1 MDYMARLFGTDGVRG
16 VANKDLTPQLA
27 FELGRAGAYV
37 LTECSRR
44 PKILI
49 GRDSRVSGDMLQSA
63 LTAGLTSVGAEVID
77 AGIIPTPAVA
87 YLTRFYNLDAGVVIS
102 ASHNPVEYNGI
113 KFFNKDGYKLP
124 DEVEDKIEKIINE
137 NSDLPT
143 PTGLDVGNVI
153 ESKSAQRDYIEFLKS
168 TINCDL
174 KGLKIV
180 LDCAYGASST
190 IAPILFHELGADVI
204 LYGSHPNGEKINVKC
219 GSTNPK
225 VLQEIVAGTGAD
237 VGFAFDGDADR
248 LIAVD
253 EKGNVVDGDH
263 IMAMCGIHLK
273 SKGKLNKNTVVV
285 TVMSNIGLDIALKQN
300 GIDVVKTKVG
310 DRYVLEEMVRNGYS
324 IGGEQSGHII
334 FLDHNTTGDG
344 EITALKVAELLVSS
358 GKKLSE
364 LSGVMVS
371 YPQVLIN
378 AKVKNELKHKYMDD
392 EDIAREINKLE
403 HEMQGEGRVL
413 IRPSGTEP
421 LVRVMVEGK
430 DQEKIESMAKELASL
445 IEKKLN

>member
-49 GRDSRVSGDMLQSA
+49 GRDSRVSGDMLKSA

-87 YLTRFYNLDAGVVIS
+87 YLTRLYKLDAGVVIS

-153 ESKSAQRDYIEFLKS
+153 ESKSVQRDYIEFLKS

-174 KGLKIV
+174 RGLKIV

-190 IAPILFHELGADVI
+190 VAPILFHELGADVI

-253 EKGNVVDGDH
+253 EKGNIVDGDH
-263 IMAMCGIHLK
+263 IMAMCGIYLK
-273 SKGKLNKNTVVV
+273 SRGKLNKNTVVV

-310 DRYVLEEMVRNGYS
+310 DRYVLEEMVKNGYS

-378 AKVKNELKHKYMDD
+378 ARVKNELKHKYMDD

-403 HEMQGEGRVL
+403 KEMQGEGRVL

>member
-1 MDYMARLFGTDGVRG
+1 MARLFGTDGVRG

-143 PTGLDVGNVI
+143 PTGLDVGNVV

-190 IAPILFHELGADVI
+190 VAPILFHELGADVI

-273 SKGKLNKNTVVV
+273 SRGKLNKNTVVV

-445 IEKKLN
+445 IERKLN

>member
-1 MDYMARLFGTDGVRG
+1 MARLFGTDGVRG

-87 YLTRFYNLDAGVVIS
+87 YLTRLYKLDAGVVIS

-253 EKGNVVDGDH
+253 EKGNIVDGDH

-273 SKGKLNKNTVVV
+273 SKGKLNRNTVVV

-310 DRYVLEEMVRNGYS
+310 DRYVLEEMARNGYS

-403 HEMQGEGRVL
+403 KEMQGEGRVL

>member
-1 MDYMARLFGTDGVRG
+1 MARLFGTDGVRG
-16 VANKDLTPQLA
+16 IANKDLTPQLA

-87 YLTRFYNLDAGVVIS
+87 YLTRFYKLDAGVVIS

-137 NSDLPT
+137 NIDLPT

-190 IAPILFHELGADVI
+190 VAPILFHELGADVI

-253 EKGNVVDGDH
+253 EKGNIVDGDH

-273 SKGKLNKNTVVV
+273 SRGKLNKNTVVV

-403 HEMQGEGRVL
+403 KEMQGEGRVL

>member
-1 MDYMARLFGTDGVRG
+1 MARLFGTDGVRG
-16 VANKDLTPQLA
+16 IANKDLTPQLA

-77 AGIIPTPAVA
+77 VGIIPTPAVA
-87 YLTRFYNLDAGVVIS
+87 YLTRLYNLDAGVVIS

-143 PTGLDVGNVI
+143 PTGLDVGNVV

-190 IAPILFHELGADVI
+190 VAPILFHELGADVI

-392 EDIAREINKLE
+392 KDIAREINKLE
-403 HEMQGEGRVL
+403 KEMQGEGRVL

>member
-1 MDYMARLFGTDGVRG
+1 MARLFGTDGVRG

-87 YLTRFYNLDAGVVIS
+87 YLTRLYNLDAGVVIS

-124 DEVEDKIEKIINE
+124 DEVEEKIEKIINE

-143 PTGLDVGNVI
+143 PTGLDVGNVV

-190 IAPILFHELGADVI
+190 VAPILFHELGADVI

-392 EDIAREINKLE
+392 KDIAREINKLE
-403 HEMQGEGRVL
+403 KEMQGEGRVL

>member
-1 MDYMARLFGTDGVRG
+1 MARLFGTDGVRG
-16 VANKDLTPQLA
+16 IANKDLTPQLA

-87 YLTRFYNLDAGVVIS
+87 YLTRHYKLDAGVVIS

-113 KFFNKDGYKLP
+113 KFFNRDGYKLP
-124 DEVEDKIEKIINE
+124 DEVEEKIEKIINE
-137 NSDLPT
+137 KSQLPT
-143 PTGLDVGNVI
+143 PTGLDVGNVV

-168 TINCDL
+168 TIDCDL
-174 KGLKIV
+174 KGLRVV

-190 IAPILFHELGADVI
+190 VAPILFHELGADVI

-253 EKGNVVDGDH
+253 ENGAVVDGDH

-273 SKGKLNKNTVVV
+273 NTGKLNKNTVVV

-300 GIDVVKTKVG
+300 GIEVVKTKVG
-310 DRYVLEEMVRNGYS
+310 DRYVLEEMVKNGYS

-344 EITALKVAELLVSS
+344 EITALKVAELLVKS
-358 GKKLSE
+358 GKKMSQLA
-364 LSGVMVS
+364 GVMVS

-378 AKVKNELKHKYMDD
+378 AKVKNELKYKYMDD
-392 EDIAREINKLE
+392 EDIAIEIDKLE
-403 HEMQGEGRVL
+403 QEMKGEGRVL

-430 DQEKIESMAKELASL
+430 DQEKIESMARELANL
-445 IEKKLN
+445 IEKKLG

>member
-1 MDYMARLFGTDGVRG
+1 MARLFGTDGVRG

-87 YLTRFYNLDAGVVIS
+87 YLTRLYKLDAGVVIS

-143 PTGLDVGNVI
+143 PTGLDVGNVV

-190 IAPILFHELGADVI
+190 VAPILFHELGADVI

-273 SKGKLNKNTVVV
+273 SRGKLNKNTVVV

-358 GKKLSE
+358 GKRLSE

>member
-1 MDYMARLFGTDGVRG
+1 MARLFGTDGVRG
-16 VANKDLTPQLA
+16 IANKDLTPQLA

-87 YLTRFYNLDAGVVIS
+87 YLTRLYKLDAGVVIS

-190 IAPILFHELGADVI
+190 VAPILFHELGADVI

-392 EDIAREINKLE
+392 KDIAREINKLE
-403 HEMQGEGRVL
+403 KEMQGEGRVL

>member
-1 MDYMARLFGTDGVRG
+1 MARLFGTDGVRG
-16 VANKDLTPQLA
+16 IANKDLTPQLA

-87 YLTRFYNLDAGVVIS
+87 YLTRHYKLDAGVVIS

-113 KFFNKDGYKLP
+113 KFFNRDGYKLP

-137 NSDLPT
+137 KSQLPT
-143 PTGLDVGNVI
+143 PTGLDVGNVV
-153 ESKSAQRDYIEFLKS
+153 ESESAQRDYIEFLKS
-168 TINCDL
+168 TIDCDL
-174 KGLKIV
+174 KGLRVV

-190 IAPILFHELGADVI
+190 VAPILFHELGADVI

-253 EKGNVVDGDH
+253 ENGDVVDGDH

-273 SKGKLNKNTVVV
+273 NTGKLNKNTVVV

-310 DRYVLEEMVRNGYS
+310 DRYVLEEMVKNGYS

-344 EITALKVAELLVSS
+344 EITALKVAELLVKS
-358 GKKLSE
+358 GKKMSQLAN
-364 LSGVMVS
+364 VMVS

-378 AKVKNELKHKYMDD
+378 AKVKNELKYKYMDD
-392 EDIAREINKLE
+392 EDIAREIEKLE
-403 HEMQGEGRVL
+403 EEMKGEGRVL

-430 DQEKIESMAKELASL
+430 DQEKIESMARELANL
-445 IEKKLN
+445 IEKKLG

>member
-1 MDYMARLFGTDGVRG
+1 MARLFGTDGVRG
-16 VANKDLTPQLA
+16 IANKDLTPQLA

-143 PTGLDVGNVI
+143 PTGLDVGNVV

-310 DRYVLEEMVRNGYS
+310 DRYVLEEMARNGYS

-358 GKKLSE
+358 GKRLSE

-445 IEKKLN
+445 IERKLN

>member
-1 MDYMARLFGTDGVRG
+1 MARLFGTDGVRG

-87 YLTRFYNLDAGVVIS
+87 YLTRLYNLDAGVVIS

-143 PTGLDVGNVI
+143 PTGLDVGNVV

-190 IAPILFHELGADVI
+190 VAPILFHELGADVI

-392 EDIAREINKLE
+392 KDIAREINKLE
-403 HEMQGEGRVL
+403 KEMQGEGRVL

>member
-1 MDYMARLFGTDGVRG
+1 MARLFGTDGVRG
-16 VANKDLTPQLA
+16 IANKDLTPQLA

-87 YLTRFYNLDAGVVIS
+87 YLTRLYKLDAGVVIS

-310 DRYVLEEMVRNGYS
+310 DRYVLEEMARNGYS

-392 EDIAREINKLE
+392 KDIAREINKLE
-403 HEMQGEGRVL
+403 KEMQGEGRVL

>member
-1 MDYMARLFGTDGVRG
+1 MARLFGTDGVRG
-16 VANKDLTPQLA
+16 IANKDLTPQLA

-49 GRDSRVSGDMLQSA
+49 GRDSRVSGDMLKSA

-87 YLTRFYNLDAGVVIS
+87 YLTRHYKLDAGVVIS

-124 DEVEDKIEKIINE
+124 DEVEDKIEKITNE
-137 NSDLPT
+137 KSQLPT
-143 PTGLDVGNVI
+143 PTGLDVGNVV
-153 ESKSAQRDYIEFLKS
+153 ESESAQRDYIEFLKS
-168 TINCDL
+168 TIDCDL
-174 KGLKIV
+174 KGLRVV

-190 IAPILFHELGADVI
+190 VAPILFHELGADVI

-253 EKGNVVDGDH
+253 ENGDVVDGDH

-273 SKGKLNKNTVVV
+273 NTGKLNKNTVVV

-310 DRYVLEEMVRNGYS
+310 DRYVLEEMVKNGYS

-344 EITALKVAELLVSS
+344 EITALKVAELLVKS
-358 GKKLSE
+358 GKKMSQLAN
-364 LSGVMVS
+364 VMVS

-378 AKVKNELKHKYMDD
+378 AKVKNELKYKYMDD
-392 EDIAREINKLE
+392 EDIAREIEKLE
-403 HEMQGEGRVL
+403 EEMKGEGRVL

-430 DQEKIESMAKELASL
+430 DQEKIESMARELANL
-445 IEKKLN
+445 IEKKLG

>member
-1 MDYMARLFGTDGVRG
+1 MARLFGTDGVRG
-16 VANKDLTPQLA
+16 IANKDLTPQLA

-87 YLTRFYNLDAGVVIS
+87 YLTRLYKLDAGVVIS

-190 IAPILFHELGADVI
+190 VAPILFHELGADVI

-225 VLQEIVAGTGAD
+225 VLHEIVAGTGAD

-273 SKGKLNKNTVVV
+273 SRGKLNKNTVVV

-358 GKKLSE
+358 GKRLSE

-445 IEKKLN
+445 IERKLN

>member
-1 MDYMARLFGTDGVRG
+1 MARLFGTDGVRG

-143 PTGLDVGNVI
+143 PTGLDVGNVV

-190 IAPILFHELGADVI
+190 VAPILFHELGADVI

-273 SKGKLNKNTVVV
+273 SRGKLNKNTVVV

-358 GKKLSE
+358 GKRLSE

-445 IEKKLN
+445 IERKLN